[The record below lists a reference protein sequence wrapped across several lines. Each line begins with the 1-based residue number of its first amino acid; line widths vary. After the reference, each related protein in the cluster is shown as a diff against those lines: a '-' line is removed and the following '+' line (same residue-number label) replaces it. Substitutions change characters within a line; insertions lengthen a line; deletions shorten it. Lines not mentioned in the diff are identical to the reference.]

1 MEKLSKEGGSEMF
14 ERDEQVLAKVR
25 GHWVFATYLGSSG
38 RVHFV
43 EFFDERL
50 MRLDVIETYRV
61 RKIRP

>member
-1 MEKLSKEGGSEMF
+1 MF